1 MGPSKFGIGGQSP
14 RESLDPRSLEQGV
27 AERRGRRQLTHRKRT
42 LEPTLLRA
50 ALSQRLHQ
58 ASFPSLQVHF
68 AGFPLERRLD
78 RGARGEG
85 LAGEMAV
92 LDRMRRGERVTD
104 DFLKYNRR

>member
-1 MGPSKFGIGGQSP
+1 M
-14 RESLDPRSLEQGV
+14 
-27 AERRGRRQLTHRKRT
+27 THRKRT

-58 ASFPSLQVHF
+58 ASFPSLQIHF
-68 AGFPLERRLD
+68 AGFPLDRRLD